1 VGSAMPAPKIDRA
14 LVVRVAS
21 LASMSLAETDVDRFA
36 YELARI
42 VAYVEQLEGL
52 DTSDV
57 PPTAH
62 VLIDRAPWRPDDLR
76 PGLNRGEAL
85 SQAPVAEAE
94 GFVVPAFVE

>member
-1 VGSAMPAPKIDRA
+1 MPAPKIDRA
-14 LVVRVAS
+14 LVVRVAN
-21 LASMSLAETDVDRFA
+21 LASMSLAETEVDRFA

-42 VAYVEQLEGL
+42 VAYVEQLESL

-76 PGLNRGEAL
+76 PGLTRGEAL